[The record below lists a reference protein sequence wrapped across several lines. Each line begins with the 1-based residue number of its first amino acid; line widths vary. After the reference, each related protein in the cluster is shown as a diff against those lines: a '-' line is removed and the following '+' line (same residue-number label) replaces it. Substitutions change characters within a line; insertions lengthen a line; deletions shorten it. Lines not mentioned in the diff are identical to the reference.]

1 MRILITGITGRVG
14 ANLAARLTHEGHSV
28 RGLVWPRDPRTEKL
42 KELGVEL
49 NSGTITDPGDA
60 ETAVQGMDVVYHLAA
75 AFQGGGPFT
84 EQEYFDI
91 NVRGTF
97 NMLEAAR
104 KVSTL
109 KHFCYAGTDAVYPK
123 YIAGGLKVPI
133 TEESPK
139 EPAGSY
145 ALTKSLGEDL
155 CMGYWRGHQLPVTIV
170 RFANVFGA
178 GEILSF
184 PQFFLSHIKSRPEA
198 SCLWTGDERL
208 VILTDEIG
216 RPYKKHVADVRDI
229 VGGCTAVLN
238 QAMGSGHVIQLA
250 APEAFTWDA
259 AIPLLSKGLDI
270 EYVTVSL
277 TGVPTYYEFD
287 LSRAHS
293 VLEFVPQFGIERMID
308 DALRFQRGED
318 IGLLKT

>member
-14 ANLAARLTHEGHSV
+14 ANLAVRLIHEGHTV

-42 KELGVEL
+42 KGLGVEL
-49 NSGTITDPGDA
+49 VPGTITEPEDT
-60 ETAVQGMDVVYHLAA
+60 ETAVQGVDVVYHLAA

-84 EQEYFDI
+84 EEEYFDI

-104 KVSTL
+104 KVSSL
-109 KHFCYAGTDAVYPK
+109 KHFCYAGTDAVYAK
-123 YIAGGLKVPI
+123 YIAGGLKAPI

-145 ALTKSLGEDL
+145 AVTKSLGEDL
-155 CMGYWRGHQLPVTIV
+155 CLGYWRGHQLPVTIV

-184 PQFFLSHIKSRPEA
+184 PQFLLSHIKDRPEA
-198 SCLWTGDERL
+198 SSLWTGEERL
-208 VILTDEIG
+208 VILTDDTG

-229 VGGCTAVLN
+229 VGGCAAVLS
-238 QAMGSGHVIQLA
+238 QATGAGHVIQLA
-250 APEAFTWDA
+250 APEAFTWDS
-259 AIPLLSKGLDI
+259 AIPYLSKACDMK
-270 EYVTVSL
+270 YVTVPL
-277 TGVPTYYEFD
+277 KGNPTFYEFD
-287 LSRAHS
+287 LSRARS
-293 VLEFVPQFGIERMID
+293 EIDFTPQFGIERMID